1 MAYLDCLEA
10 ILLPFMKKA
19 NQVGVIVKDRAP
31 DEKPE
36 DSSNQESSIESI
48 ASDLI
53 KAVAR
58 HDVKTVAILL
68 QEAHDCCAKPK
79 DEDSE
84 ESHDFDSMNEQASKE
99 QE

>member
-1 MAYLDCLEA
+1 
-10 ILLPFMKKA
+10 MKKA

-36 DSSNQESSIESI
+36 ESNQESSIESI